1 MSDVVRNYT
10 GSGGRM
16 QGSPSARVR
25 GGCLPRMILFCL
37 VALLVALWMTRNS
50 YGAGEFIP
58 AGMRY
63 NVVLTDP
70 VNGVQRIA
78 QSNVW
83 NAWPD
88 VKSREA
94 VLNKLR
100 EDPGVPRWILNNLLT
115 QRLYLAGD
123 DVREYSDVL
132 AITQMSR
139 IGTLLE
145 RFLPYGADVEK
156 DLAGGLNL
164 RHVSSSDI
172 YYAVRGRV
180 LILSKKRDVL
190 IRALTLRGGDSLTEE
205 AIENLQ
211 REGAE
216 DMRGTVQLAADD
228 PLGDA
233 FSSIAFAIRIDND
246 RAYAKC
252 HAIIHD
258 VARDRFGPL
267 LNGAKPYALEQPIP
281 GVIELSANFGKP
293 LREVWASLGEA
304 LQISWLNAAQWQA
317 WETLPADSTPT
328 MAHTITNM
336 IGPLGP
342 SMRLS
347 CTGFDV
353 NEMFPVPV
361 LAGTLRIPANAV
373 PNLAAL
379 PPPPEGTNPWDS
391 FARYNADKQLA
402 SIPLISGPSLE
413 PAAKIAGRD
422 LVIGTSRVAVEKIA
436 SEKPTTTELPE
447 QANLYVRVIPTQVVR
462 EGVGALRLFAE
473 MDMLRG
479 YDLQSFDEA
488 AKGWEASAARVQ
500 EVVLIA
506 SGTDEALDVE
516 LRVLCNAPSAALRAE
531 ATP

>member
-1 MSDVVRNYT
+1 
-10 GSGGRM
+10 
-16 QGSPSARVR
+16 
-25 GGCLPRMILFCL
+25 
-37 VALLVALWMTRNS
+37 MTRNS
-50 YGAGEFIP
+50 HDAGEFIP

-63 NVVLTDP
+63 NIVLTDP
-70 VNGVQRIA
+70 VNGLERIA

-94 VLNKLR
+94 VLQKLR

-123 DVREYSDVL
+123 DVREFSDVL

-139 IGTLLE
+139 IGTMLE
-145 RFLPYGADVEK
+145 RFLPYGSDVEK
-156 DLAGGLNL
+156 DHAGGLNL
-164 RHVSSSDI
+164 RHVPSSDI

-205 AIENLQ
+205 AIDNLQ

-216 DMRGTVQLAADD
+216 DMRGTVQLAASD

-233 FSSIAFAIRIDND
+233 FSSIAFAIRIDD
-246 RAYAKC
+246 DTAYAKC

-258 VARDRFGPL
+258 AARDRFGPL
-267 LNGAKPYALEQPIP
+267 LNGAKPYALEQPLP
-281 GVIELSANFGKP
+281 GMIELSANFGKP

-317 WETLPADSTPT
+317 WETMPADSAPT
-328 MAHTITNM
+328 LAQTITSM

-342 SMRLS
+342 SMRLT
-347 CTGFDV
+347 CAGFDV

-361 LAGTLRIPANAV
+361 FVGTLRIPAEAV
-373 PNLAAL
+373 PSLAAL
-379 PPPPEGTNPWDS
+379 PPPPAAANPWDS

-402 SIPLISGPSLE
+402 SIPLAGGPSLE

-436 SEKPTTTELPE
+436 SEKPPMAELPE
-447 QANLYVRVIPTQVVR
+447 QANLYLRLNPPQVVR
-462 EGVGALRLFAE
+462 EGVTALRLFAE

-488 AKGWEASAARVQ
+488 AKGWETSAARVQ

-506 SGTDEALDVE
+506 SGTDAALDVE
-516 LRVLCNAPSAALRAE
+516 LRVMCNAPGASPKAESA
-531 ATP
+531 P